1 MLRVSS
7 VHTKYLSF
15 PDMSLHD
22 LVPFHRFLGP
32 RRPPTLHSLGTYQNE
47 RKQNTA
53 PLVLGSMTSPV
64 TYQTELKVPCTY
76 QNSRTM
82 YQNERKQNLAP
93 LVLGSMTSLATY
105 QTECM
110 V

>member
-1 MLRVSS
+1 MGFIYGIKTTYLRTCCENIPSNI
-7 VHTKYLSF
+7 LI
-15 PDMSLHD
+15 
-22 LVPFHRFLGP
+22 
-32 RRPPTLHSLGTYQNE
+32 TLHSLGTYQNE

-53 PLVLGSMTSPV
+53 PLVLGSMTSPA

-82 YQNERKQNLAP
+82 YQNERKQNLTR
-93 LVLGSMTSLATY
+93 LILGSMTSLAKY
-105 QTECM
+105 QTEYM

>member
-1 MLRVSS
+1 MY
-7 VHTKYLSF
+7 KYYIYIYIYIY
-15 PDMSLHD
+15 
-22 LVPFHRFLGP
+22 
-32 RRPPTLHSLGTYQNE
+32 TLHSLGTYQNE

>member
-1 MLRVSS
+1 MI
-7 VHTKYLSF
+7 TKLLDVQRAHMRNTSNII
-15 PDMSLHD
+15 
-22 LVPFHRFLGP
+22 LGKI
-32 RRPPTLHSLGTYQNE
+32 RTLYSLGTYQNE
-47 RKQNTA
+47 RKQNAA

-82 YQNERKQNLAP
+82 YQNERKQNLTP
-93 LVLGSMTSLATY
+93 LILGSMTSLAKY
-105 QTECM
+105 QTEYM